1 MQVATSTMNALI
13 LSHSLKVQSEY
24 SQSLIQQSSGLKST
38 SLSGLNGS
46 AGYSVSLKSDLKMSE
61 HLVDQAQTA
70 QSTVDASYGAISG
83 VVDLIEAAKT
93 DIAAAMNGT
102 VETTDGLK
110 TNAEGWLRDTV
121 DLLNT
126 DIGGMYVFGGAGGGT
141 PPVDIHDPAYDPL
154 AAPGTA
160 DTGYYQGSS
169 GTRTIMVDGSQGL
182 TYGVNADAGGFE
194 ATLRAFSMLS
204 GMTTDPPHTALL
216 QEAYAL
222 LDGAVSDLGRMQEDL
237 SGQSESLTALI
248 DRETGFQL
256 FVDSALESVDNVDL
270 AEAAAKA
277 SEIEVVLE
285 ASYAALASIVSV
297 SLVDYLR

>member
-1 MQVATSTMNALI
+1 MKVATSTMNSLI
-13 LSHSLKVQSEY
+13 LSHSLRVQSEY
-24 SQSLIQQSSGLKST
+24 NQTLIQQSSGLKSPT
-38 SLSGLNGS
+38 LSGLNGA

-61 HLVDQAQTA
+61 HLVGQAQTA
-70 QSTVDASYGAISG
+70 QSAVDVSYGAISG
-83 VVDLIEAAKT
+83 IVDLIETAKT

-102 VETTDGLK
+102 VETTNGLK
-110 TNAEGWLRDTV
+110 TKSEGWLRDTV
-121 DLLNT
+121 GLLNT
-126 DIGGMYVFGGAGGGT
+126 DIGGAHVFGGAGGT
-141 PPVDIHDPAYDPL
+141 IPPVDLDDPSYNPL
-154 AAPGTA
+154 ATPSVT
-160 DTGYYQGSS
+160 DTGYYQGASAAQ
-169 GTRTIMVDGSQGL
+169 TIMVDGSQGL
-182 TYGVNADAGGFE
+182 TYGVIADAEGFE

-204 GMTTDPPHTALL
+204 DMATDPPDTALL

-222 LDGAVSDLGRMQEDL
+222 LDEAVSDLGRMQEEL
-237 SGQSESLTALI
+237 SGQSESLAALI

-277 SEIEVVLE
+277 SELEVVLE